1 MIKRFFLSE
10 RNMMVAILI
19 NAVII
24 FMLYFPGW
32 RHNSWLE
39 FIDHLFIMFFLLEAV
54 VKIYTLKPSP
64 YFADA
69 WNRFDL
75 IIVLGS
81 LPSLLVQ
88 VIPVPDTSLLII
100 LRLFRLVRLIRF
112 IRFVPHLSKVIAGLG
127 RALQASVFV
136 LLALLFLNLL
146 LAIFTCH
153 FYADIAPGYFGD
165 PLIASYSIFQMFTVE
180 GWNEIPAHI
189 AEQLSKREGESGIF
203 NTSFLIGM
211 TRFYFV
217 LVVLLGGVFGMSL
230 ANAVFVDEMTM
241 DNNDALEDKIDG
253 LQAEIQEL
261 KILLLEKDQKENP

>member
-10 RNMMVAILI
+10 RNMMTAILV
-19 NAVII
+19 NAVVI

-32 RHNSWLE
+32 RHNTWLE
-39 FIDHLFIMFFLLEAV
+39 FIDHLFIVFFVLEAV
-54 VKIYTLKPSP
+54 VKMATLKPRGYLSDP
-64 YFADA
+64 

-75 IIVLGS
+75 VIVLGS

-88 VIPVPDTSLLII
+88 FIPIPDTSLLII

-112 IRFVPHLSKVIAGLG
+112 IRFVPHLSKVITGLG

-153 FYADIAPGYFGD
+153 FYAEVAPEFFGD

-180 GWNEIPAHI
+180 GWNEIPAQI
-189 AEQLSKREGESGIF
+189 A
-203 NTSFLIGM
+203 
-211 TRFYFV
+211 
-217 LVVLLGGVFGMSL
+217 
-230 ANAVFVDEMTM
+230 
-241 DNNDALEDKIDG
+241 
-253 LQAEIQEL
+253 
-261 KILLLEKDQKENP
+261 

>member
-1 MIKRFFLSE
+1 
-10 RNMMVAILI
+10 MMAAILV

-32 RHNSWLE
+32 RHEPWLE
-39 FIDHLFIMFFLLEAV
+39 FIDHLFILFFLLEAG
-54 VKIYTLKPSP
+54 VKIFTLKPKG
-64 YFADA
+64 YFSDP

-81 LPSLLVQ
+81 LPSVLVQ

-153 FYADIAPGYFGD
+153 FFADIAPEYFGD

-180 GWNEIPAHI
+180 GWNEIPAQI
-189 AEQLSKREGESGIF
+189 AKHLSEHKTEAGIF
-203 NTSFLIGM
+203 STSFLIGM
-211 TRFYFV
+211 TRLYFV

-241 DNNDALEDKIDG
+241 DNNDAIEQKIDD
-253 LQAEIQEL
+253 LHAEVQEL
-261 KILLLEKDQKENP
+261 KSLLLRNEQKENP

>member
-10 RNMMVAILI
+10 RNMMAAILV
-19 NAVII
+19 NAVLI

-32 RHNSWLE
+32 RHNEWLE
-39 FIDHLFIMFFLLEAV
+39 LIDHVFILFFLLEAA
-54 VKIYTLKPSP
+54 VKLYTLKPRR
-64 YFADA
+64 YFADP

-100 LRLFRLVRLIRF
+100 LRLFRLIRLIRF
-112 IRFVPHLSKVIAGLG
+112 IRFVPHLSKVITGLG
-127 RALQASVFV
+127 RALQASLFV
-136 LLALLFLNLL
+136 LLALFFLNLL

-153 FYADIAPGYFGD
+153 FFADIAPQYFGD

-180 GWNEIPAHI
+180 GWNEIPATI
-189 AEQLSKREGESGIF
+189 AQSLTEQQAQAGIF
-203 NTSFLIGM
+203 NTSVLIGL
-211 TRFYFV
+211 TRLYFV

-241 DNNDALEDKIDG
+241 DNNDALERKVDD
-253 LQAEIQEL
+253 LHNEIREL
-261 KILLLEKDQKENP
+261 KALLLRNEQKENP

>member
-10 RNMMVAILI
+10 RNMMAAILV

-24 FMLYFPGW
+24 FMLYFPSW
-32 RHNSWLE
+32 RHNATLE
-39 FIDHLFIMFFLLEAV
+39 LVDHLFIVFFIVEAI
-54 VKIYTLKPSP
+54 VKMYTLKPKR
-64 YFADA
+64 YFADG

-75 IIVLGS
+75 VIVLGS

-88 VIPVPDTSLLII
+88 FVPVPDTSLLII
-100 LRLFRLVRLIRF
+100 LRLFRLIRLIRF
-112 IRFVPHLSKVIAGLG
+112 IRFVPHLSKVISGLG

-136 LLALLFLNLL
+136 LMALLFLNLL

-153 FYADIAPGYFGD
+153 FYADIAPEYFGD

-189 AEQLSKREGESGIF
+189 AGHLSAQGPAAGIF
-203 NTSFLIGM
+203 NTSVLIGM

-241 DNNDALEDKIDG
+241 DNNEALEHKIDS
-253 LQAEIQEL
+253 LQVEIREL
-261 KILLLEKDQKENP
+261 KALLLEKDEKENP